1 MFPFEVCLDCSYVFK
16 ILSRRYSCWVWCH
29 LLWNERKLLPLV
41 CLCDGLQGRKVTRRA
56 ATAWIAASLSTETFS
71 HAELPNSSFIVC
83 AGTPAD
89 IFCNLASFQ
98 DEGEKKKQRKPRTHL
113 DRASWEDG
121 GEASGAPRPG
131 SVQSHLQKQSHLLAA
146 ASPASPPPPLHP
158 LSLPHSLSPTSLHIV
173 LLPISLSVINYKRH
187 KPPGLMPRCGCL
199 PSCTFPRAKRPA
211 SLITPGTLSGS
222 PLAGRQRSPNGP
234 FTVPKDTS
242 AFFLSFFCFFFFQ
255 QISWGSLLFLVLS
268 RVEVFRF

>member
-41 CLCDGLQGRKVTRRA
+41 RLCDGLQGRKVTRCA

-71 HAELPNSSFIVC
+71 HAELPYSSFIVC

-98 DEGEKKKQRKPRTHL
+98 DEGEKKDQRKPRTHL

-121 GEASGAPRPG
+121 GEASGAPRPE
-131 SVQSHLQKQSHLLAA
+131 SVQRHLQKQSHLLAA
-146 ASPASPPPPLHP
+146 ASPAYPPPPPSTLSPSHIP
-158 LSLPHSLSPTSLHIV
+158 SLPLLSILSSCPFPSV
-173 LLPISLSVINYKRH
+173 L
-187 KPPGLMPRCGCL
+187 
-199 PSCTFPRAKRPA
+199 
-211 SLITPGTLSGS
+211 
-222 PLAGRQRSPNGP
+222 
-234 FTVPKDTS
+234 
-242 AFFLSFFCFFFFQ
+242 
-255 QISWGSLLFLVLS
+255 
-268 RVEVFRF
+268 